1 MNNSKTLSKTLAR
14 EASVQF
20 LYQCDVLELFYFSTS
35 HFSEFAKSLELE
47 ESVRVYASILAKGAL
62 DNLKEIDSIITN
74 SATKWNLSRISFL
87 DRAILRYAT
96 YELRYTETPKKVILN
111 EAIELA
117 KKFGENNSGRFVNG
131 VLGAIAEKP
140 KG

>member
-1 MNNSKTLSKTLAR
+1 MSKTLSKTQAR
-14 EASVQF
+14 EASVKF
-20 LYQCDVLELFYFSTS
+20 LYQCDLLDLFYFSAS
-35 HFSEFAKSLELE
+35 HFSEFARSLELE
-47 ESVRVYASILAKGAL
+47 ESVRVYASILVKGAFE
-62 DNLKEIDSIITN
+62 NMKEIDSTI
-74 SATKWNLSRISFL
+74 SSCATRWNLSRISFI

-96 YELRYTETPKKVILN
+96 YELRYTDVPKKVILN

-117 KKFGENNSGRFVNG
+117 KKFGENNSRRFING